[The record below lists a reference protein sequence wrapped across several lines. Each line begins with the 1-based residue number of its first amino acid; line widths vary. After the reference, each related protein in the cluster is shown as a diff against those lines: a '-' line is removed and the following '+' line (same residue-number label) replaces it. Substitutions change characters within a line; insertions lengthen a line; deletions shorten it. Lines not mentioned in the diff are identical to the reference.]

1 MEFTGSLPAPSVST
15 CLCVEGER
23 HNTVGSDE
31 GKKKSSQYLLNI
43 LYMLNTKKTRENKAV
58 FSSLLTAVL
67 LEWPNEH
74 MGNNYEQ

>member
-1 MEFTGSLPAPSVST
+1 
-15 CLCVEGER
+15 
-23 HNTVGSDE
+23 
-31 GKKKSSQYLLNI
+31 
-43 LYMLNTKKTRENKAV
+43 MLNTKKTRENKAV